1 MLHQP
6 QTRTVL
12 LLSFPF
18 ICNIFTLTQVCH
30 IYSEI
35 LCSFYNTGLSYTKT
49 IILQWFLLVMR
60 IMLVH
65 LIDLKKGRPYRTNK
79 YTNFDKMY
87 PKNITA
93 HEHIQMGL
101 SLHTH
106 CFETFS
112 RKILN
117 PTASI
122 LTAFFFF
129 LTFLPLVPVECF
141 FPALWNFSLCS
152 FHFLPDTKS
161 III

>member
-87 PKNITA
+87 PKNA

-129 LTFLPLVPVECF
+129 FNIPAPCSCWMFFSSPLKL
-141 FPALWNFSLCS
+141 FPL
-152 FHFLPDTKS
+152 
-161 III
+161 